1 MEPRAWYMRGKCSV
15 RGLNHQS
22 SSHPLGE
29 ESKEGR
35 EVGQLFPRRLK
46 LKCRHKD
53 GHYTLGTRYIYSLL
67 PVMIN
72 LQRQKENVLCVTL
85 SHWERSLASWKAAEL
100 TLLSLL
106 SGSQISDFFSAI
118 KQLYGL
124 QKIMQYLWSPIALS
138 VVEELGKDVSR
149 FLLISI
155 FSSKTLQRSNH
166 TALTALGDTLC
177 FLF

>member
-1 MEPRAWYMRGKCSV
+1 MWYMRGKCSV

-22 SSHPLGE
+22 SSHPLSG
-29 ESKEGR
+29 ESKEGK
-35 EVGQLFPRRLK
+35 EVEQLFPRRLK

-53 GHYTLGTRYIYSLL
+53 GRYTLGTRYMYSLL

-72 LQRQKENVLCVTL
+72 FQRQKENVLCVTL
-85 SHWERSLASWKAAEL
+85 SHWERSLAFRKAAEL
-100 TLLSLL
+100 TLPPLL
-106 SGSQISDFFSAI
+106 SGSQLFDFFSVI

-138 VVEELGKDVSR
+138 AVEELGKDVSR